1 MTLKLLTKHHLE
13 CLSLK
18 GGCTGFSETT
28 LVRMPHCWKSRITAQ
43 LFVLR
48 AVLITKRPIFTKRSF
63 LIMCVTR
70 LLISIIFF
78 SIVAI
83 QIDKVN
89 VKGYTAWSLMDNFE
103 WEKGYSVRYGLHY
116 VYFSDRNRLRTPKLS
131 AATFQEIIMRNGF
144 PVWPIK
150 PVVVPYKTEFL
161 YGTFPEDFMWGVATS
176 AYQIE
181 GGWDEDGIM
190 RLCYHLCYFCL
201 VFVML
206 SCASVY

>member
-1 MTLKLLTKHHLE
+1 MRDY
-13 CLSLK
+13 S
-18 GGCTGFSETT
+18 
-28 LVRMPHCWKSRITAQ
+28 ID
-43 LFVLR
+43 
-48 AVLITKRPIFTKRSF
+48 F
-63 LIMCVTR
+63 LYI
-70 LLISIIFF
+70 F

-144 PVWPIK
+144 PIWPIK
-150 PVVVPYKTEFL
+150 PVVVPYKAEFL

-190 RLCYHLCYFCL
+190 WLCYHLYYFVLFLLCFRVRLFIDALWSPAGKKLTSWLSFVMSNCEVVTFSLVSWSRCCALLYRFL
-201 VFVML
+201 VFAL
-206 SCASVY
+206 FHTLL